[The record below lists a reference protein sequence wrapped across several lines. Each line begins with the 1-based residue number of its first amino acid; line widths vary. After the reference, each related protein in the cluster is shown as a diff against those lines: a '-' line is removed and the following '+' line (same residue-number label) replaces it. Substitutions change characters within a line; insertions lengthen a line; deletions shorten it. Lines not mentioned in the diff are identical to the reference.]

1 MARGYR
7 AIVELDGKE
16 GALQTADRL
25 FHEWVNKKYPT
36 TGAKAGVECDAEG
49 IYRFGELTSSWGE
62 TSSVVATKLTETSED
77 KHYERQLL
85 EMVERRDNGVQW
97 ITRLFAMHA
106 TKESRYRDVLWVE
119 VTPPRESEWDAKPPR
134 LVRDLI
140 TEGHCHD
147 RGIPLSDSLQTISDD
162 RQVEQLIEWIR
173 DGRRRASVVVAAPLT
188 DGNDSGERAA
198 EHRWKDIL
206 GSLPKDSLGCAAYF
220 LLPPDAYRE
229 FHTRIGQGCAMPKG
243 SLRTYLPG
251 FNPAEPT
258 DTLRHRVLTAGTLL
272 RGYDETSKRFRPELS
287 AIIARTPCEYLW
299 ENGLDKE
306 LRRAQ
311 APLDK
316 KRLSV
321 PTFYP
326 LREVERSVELLDEK
340 VRQRVAETLSTVSR
354 HQEAQVE
361 EPGKAALIQ
370 AEDATPEQ
378 HAPEASGETVAPEST
393 PPRGQS
399 RHLGW
404 YEPLRRLIRRF
415 LPTFNPRSHTELES
429 GIAALSSGLEAMNEA
444 HSELAQKQHEL
455 EDELRVAEELLEE
468 ASHQSQ
474 EIEDLKEEKKAIAEQ
489 LLASQQERE
498 RLSKR
503 NRSLEWKARQH
514 DSSGDAID
522 ADDSWLADAPK
533 SMSELF
539 DRMTQQG
546 YETVTR
552 YVELSAPDSMVDD
565 ILAID
570 DLAENHYAPEFW
582 NYILV
587 LRDYMRARE
596 AGDFTNGDLDLYLAC
611 PPEGYFRCGPGHH
624 KRNERR
630 TVKRDRKMRLERM
643 LPVPTEV
650 DSRGY
655 IEMWTHFAP
664 AFCNQKAPRMYYYAD
679 TKKTQKVYIGYIGYH
694 PTNTKTN

>member
-25 FHEWVNKKYPT
+25 FHEWVNKKYPMK
-36 TGAKAGVECDAEG
+36 GAKAGVECDAEG
-49 IYRFGELTSSWGE
+49 IYRFGELTSSRGE
-62 TSSVVATKLTETSED
+62 TSSVVATKLTEASED

-97 ITRLFAMHA
+97 TTRLFAMHA

-147 RGIPLSDSLQTISDD
+147 RGMPLSDSLQTISDD

-206 GSLPKDSLGCAAYF
+206 GSLTKDSLGCATYF
-220 LLPPDAYRE
+220 LLTPDAYRE

-243 SLRTYLPG
+243 SLRTYLPD

-272 RGYDETSKRFRPELS
+272 RGYDEKSKRFRPELS

-326 LREVERSVELLDEK
+326 LREAERSVELLDEK

-354 HQEAQVE
+354 QEE
-361 EPGKAALIQ
+361 Q
-370 AEDATPEQ
+370 AEAPGTAERAQAEESAPQQ
-378 HAPEASGETVAPEST
+378 HAPEASGKAVAPESAAQ
-393 PPRGQS
+393 RAQS
-399 RHLGW
+399 RHLAW

-415 LPTFNPRSHTELES
+415 LPAFNPRTHTELES
-429 GIAALSSGLEAMNEA
+429 GIAALSSGLDAMNEA

-474 EIEDLKEEKKAIAEQ
+474 QIEELKEEKKAIAEQ

>member
-25 FHEWVNKKYPT
+25 FHEWVNKKYPMK
-36 TGAKAGVECDAEG
+36 GAKAGVECDAEG
-49 IYRFGELTSSWGE
+49 IYRFGELISSWGE
-62 TSSVVATKLTETSED
+62 TSSVVATKLTEASED

-85 EMVERRDNGVQW
+85 EMVERRDNGAQW
-97 ITRLFAMHA
+97 TTRLFAMHA

-147 RGIPLSDSLQTISDD
+147 RGMPLSDSLQTISDD

-206 GSLPKDSLGCAAYF
+206 GSLTKDSLGCATYF
-220 LLPPDAYRE
+220 LLTPDAYRE

-243 SLRTYLPG
+243 SLRTYLPD

-272 RGYDETSKRFRPELS
+272 RGYDEKNKRFRPELS

-326 LREVERSVELLDEK
+326 LREAERSVELLDEK

-354 HQEAQVE
+354 HEEQVE
-361 EPGKAALIQ
+361 EPGTAERAQ
-370 AEDATPEQ
+370 AEESAPQ
-378 HAPEASGETVAPEST
+378 RRAPEVSGKAVAPESAAQ
-393 PPRGQS
+393 RAQS
-399 RHLGW
+399 RHLAW

-415 LPTFNPRSHTELES
+415 LPAFNPRTHTELES
-429 GIAALSSGLEAMNEA
+429 GIAALSSGLDAMNEA

-474 EIEDLKEEKKAIAEQ
+474 QIEELREEKKAIAEQ

-503 NRSLEWKARQH
+503 NRSLEWKARQR

>member
-7 AIVELDGKE
+7 AILELE
-16 GALQTADRL
+16 GTESAMQTADRL
-25 FHEWVNKKYPT
+25 FHEWAQKKYPP
-36 TGAKAGVECDAEG
+36 GSSCAGVECDAEG
-49 IYRFGELTSSWGE
+49 IYRFGELTSKWDE
-62 TSSVVATKLTETSED
+62 TADVVATKLSETSED

-85 EMVERRDNGVQW
+85 EMVERREGGDQW
-97 ITRLFAMHA
+97 TMRVYALHA
-106 TKESRYRDVLWVE
+106 TKESNYDQVLWIE
-119 VTPPRESEWDAKPPR
+119 VTPPREGEWDAKPPA

-147 RGIPLSDSLQTISDD
+147 RGMPLSDSPQSVADEE
-162 RQVEQLIEWIR
+162 QVEQLIGWIH
-173 DGRRRASVVVAAPLT
+173 DERRRASVVVAAPLT
-188 DGNDSGERAA
+188 DGNGSDALEA
-198 EHRWKDIL
+198 EYRWKDIL
-206 GSLPKDSLGCAAYF
+206 RSLTKDSLGCASYF
-220 LLPPDAYRE
+220 LLSPKAYGQ
-229 FHTRIGQGCAMPKG
+229 FHARIGQGCAMPKG

-251 FNPAEPT
+251 FRPDDPT
-258 DTLRHRVLTAGTLL
+258 DRFRHRVLTAATLL
-272 RGYDETSKRFRPELS
+272 RGYDETRKKFRPELS

-299 ENGLDKE
+299 EKGLDKE

-311 APLDK
+311 ALLDK
-316 KRLSV
+316 KRLTV

-326 LREVERSVELLDEK
+326 LRESARTVELLDEK
-340 VRQRVAETLSTVSR
+340 VRQRVAESFSVAASDARGSAEDSR
-354 HQEAQVE
+354 EPAHEAQE
-361 EPGKAALIQ
+361 GLALQ
-370 AEDATPEQ
+370 TPEREVGAGSATSEPAPQRDQSQ
-378 HAPEASGETVAPEST
+378 HVA
-393 PPRGQS
+393 
-399 RHLGW
+399 W

-415 LPTFNPRSHTELES
+415 LPAFNPRSHTELES
-429 GIAALSSGLEAMNEA
+429 GVAALESGLDAMNEA
-444 HSELAQKQHEL
+444 HAQLAHKRDAL

-474 EIEDLKEEKKAIAEQ
+474 EIEALKEEKKALVDQ
-489 LLASQQERE
+489 LLEVQQDRE
-498 RLSKR
+498 NLSKR
-503 NRSLEWKARQH
+503 NRSLEWKLRQEE
-514 DSSGDAID
+514 SGGHATEP
-522 ADDSWLADAPK
+522 DDSWLADAPK

-552 YVELSAPDSMVDD
+552 YVELSAPDSMMDD

-596 AGDFTNGDLDLYLAC
+596 TGDFTNGGLDLYLAC

-624 KRNERR
+624 KRNEGR

-664 AFCNQKAPRMYYYAD
+664 PFCNQKAPRMYYYAD